1 MAMQQLWMYS
11 ILKPA
16 KDRLPIGKLT
26 RGLAIVGFS
35 FGCFTGNAQAE
46 QIQVAVASNFMA
58 PMKAIVT
65 NFEQRTGHQV
75 QLSFGASGKFY
86 AQIKNGAPFQLFL
99 SADQEKP
106 IALGRDGLVVPD
118 SRFTYALGSLVLW
131 SGKPGF
137 IDGEASVLRRGQFN
151 KLALANPKLA
161 PYGVAAVQVLEK
173 LNLRQ
178 TTESKWVQ
186 GENIAQTFQFVSTGN
201 AELGFIALSQVID
214 NGKIKTGSA
223 WLIPEEL
230 YQPIRQDAVWL
241 RQGENSKAA
250 KALWQ
255 FLQTESTRQLIKRYG
270 YQVENEQN

>member
-1 MAMQQLWMYS
+1 MNQNPVS
-11 ILKPA
+11 PTPKPTA
-16 KDRLPIGKLT
+16 PYRRAIIAAAVAL
-26 RGLAIVGFS
+26 IVGV
-35 FGCFTGNAQAE
+35 AQVE
-46 QIQVAVASNFMA
+46 QIQIAVASNFMA
-58 PMKAIVT
+58 PMKVIAA

-86 AQIKNGAPFQLFL
+86 AQIRNGAPFHLFL

-106 IALGRDGLVVPD
+106 IALERDGLVVPD

-131 SGKPGF
+131 SSKSDF

-201 AELGFIALSQVID
+201 AELGFVALSQVID
-214 NGKIKTGSA
+214 NGELKTGSA
-223 WLIPEEL
+223 WLIPEAL

-241 RQGENSKAA
+241 QQGENSEAA

-255 FLQTESTRQLIKRYG
+255 FLQSESARQLIKRFG